1 MSFFFLNPFFHG
13 SFIGI
18 QYIEYTC
25 FSDATVNGRS
35 SYSHRVI
42 APRFFF
48 SSWSVGC
55 IFGELLS
62 MKEANNQRDPM
73 FPGGSCMPW
82 SPGHNASVGHG
93 AKNSQLNVI
102 YNVIGT
108 PSRDVLKKMGLG
120 ASEIDSF
127 LQASRKPENLAERF
141 PKATPESL
149 DLLTKM
155 LMFDPEER
163 ISIPDA
169 LSHGYLNGDGG
180 RVSPTTPGVGAS
192 AHSMETGVS
201 IDFSF
206 EERATSIPSIRRM
219 ILEECAW
226 YRSVWRKALAD
237 AEAGGTAA
245 SAGSG
250 ELL

>member
-1 MSFFFLNPFFHG
+1 
-13 SFIGI
+13 
-18 QYIEYTC
+18 
-25 FSDATVNGRS
+25 
-35 SYSHRVI
+35 
-42 APRFFF
+42 
-48 SSWSVGC
+48 
-55 IFGELLS
+55 
-62 MKEANNQRDPM
+62 MKETNNRRDPM

-120 ASEIDSF
+120 ASEIKTF
-127 LQASRKPENLAERF
+127 LQAPRQPENFAERF

-149 DLLTKM
+149 DRLKKM

-169 LSHGYLNGDGG
+169 LSHQFLNGDGG
-180 RVSPTTPGVGAS
+180 RLSPVTPGAGAS
-192 AHSMETGVS
+192 SRSLETGVS

-206 EERATSIPSIRRM
+206 EEKATTIQNIRRM

-226 YRSVWRKALAD
+226 YRDVWGKAQAD
-237 AEAGGTAA
+237 AEAGGGAAAAATGGSGAA
-245 SAGSG
+245 SMGY
-250 ELL
+250 